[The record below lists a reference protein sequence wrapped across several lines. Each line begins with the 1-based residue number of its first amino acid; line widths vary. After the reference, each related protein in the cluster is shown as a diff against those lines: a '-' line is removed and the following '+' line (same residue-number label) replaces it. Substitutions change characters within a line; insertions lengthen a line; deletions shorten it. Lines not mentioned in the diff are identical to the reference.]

1 MLKKTMQQKRQS
13 ISKNKNEIYPQK
25 SMNVGQKSKS
35 KPKGSNGKIKVV
47 VRKRPINENEK
58 RKKDSDIVTV
68 KDNHTICIDEP
79 RYKVDMTKYIER
91 HEFIVDKV
99 FDETVDNLTVY
110 QYSIK
115 PLIID
120 IFESNCVCS
129 CFAYGQTGSGKTYTM
144 LGSQPYG
151 QSNCP
156 GIFQYASEDIFNLL
170 NAYNNDNSK
179 GIFISFYE
187 IYCGKLY
194 DLLQKRK
201 MVAALENGK
210 KEVVVKDL
218 KILRVINKEELIQKM
233 IEGVML
239 RKIGVN
245 SQNDESSR
253 SHAILNIDLKD
264 INKNV
269 SLGKIAFIDLAGSER
284 GADTIAQNKQ
294 TQTDGANINRSL
306 LALKE
311 CIRAMDSDKNHIP
324 FRDSELTKV
333 LRDIFVGKSKSI
345 MIANI
350 SPTISSCEQTLN
362 TLRYSSRV
370 KNFKT
375 KPMPNDGDDTPNDP
389 NSSIHTM
396 SYYKSSELNYSSTE
410 NFTMKSNSLMS
421 SKPESKSIELRDKN
435 NEKSNKKMQKNVCDK
450 NVKHSNK
457 NRVNTIKKNNTI
469 PRKNYTFS
477 DTSDFSSLDDMNY
490 SLNNSEKTL
499 FTNSKSVNQPKIKSR
514 NSCDTI
520 NSKMKK
526 NDMQVLRHSVGSKL
540 TNFSHEKSISKENE
554 FSKNAVN
561 QSKNILFN
569 GNTVNKVSSIN
580 SIGNPNMMGYEIN
593 RISSTSR
600 IDNPLNNNDSLMH
613 GNLNINKKVKEA
625 SRDSDNMFFDAVSHP
640 TDNKINIYSNNKNY
654 KLGYSNSNSIIN
666 DSINNNINDSSI
678 SIGIKKRFIKGTSLL
693 TNDGSDNNSIV
704 FQNDELNAGSSSFS
718 NWENNLNCENTNNNN
733 MVDFNIRNINLT
745 EVNMDGIKSN
755 SNNNLNIC
763 NNAENMETIQNN
775 QINSNAIR
783 SIELSKNSNYQV
795 IDETNTDNNLL
806 NDEYLKQFQKSG
818 SNNILGNCISSLNI
832 ADLYED
838 TQNILNNVLLS
849 KYKANRDDVIKKYIN
864 EDISNMNLEQ
874 LDKYVQF
881 IYEKKKT
888 ILNKLLFLFKKNVD
902 IQTNNEI
909 SDLKKDLVMC
919 HICSN
924 NPDDQFH
931 FYAYSR
937 LEKDI
942 INLIMLRQLWCE
954 SENLRQLHQYLMTE
968 YQTKS
973 ANSILFN
980 LQPSNANKN
989 FLESPKSIGVD
1000 INTNKTLNIKNK
1012 VTK

>member
-1 MLKKTMQQKRQS
+1 
-13 ISKNKNEIYPQK
+13 
-25 SMNVGQKSKS
+25 MNVGQKSKS